1 MELFFIISSNI
12 FVILFLIASLIILM
26 IVFDKLRTRF
36 VGCRK
41 ISPFF
46 GLCSCFSFVG
56 SEQQSANKRYLPGEL
71 MWIGSGKRAQKNG
84 IKKYKSDTEAMFVNH
99 RNLLLWISLDK

>member
-1 MELFFIISSNI
+1 MELFFKIGSNI
-12 FVILFLIASLIILM
+12 FVTLFIIASLIILM
-26 IVFDKLRTRF
+26 IVLDNLRTAF
-36 VGCRK
+36 IGCRI

-56 SEQQSANKRYLPGEL
+56 FEQQSANKRYLPGEL

-84 IKKYKSDTEAMFVNH
+84 IKKY
-99 RNLLLWISLDK
+99 